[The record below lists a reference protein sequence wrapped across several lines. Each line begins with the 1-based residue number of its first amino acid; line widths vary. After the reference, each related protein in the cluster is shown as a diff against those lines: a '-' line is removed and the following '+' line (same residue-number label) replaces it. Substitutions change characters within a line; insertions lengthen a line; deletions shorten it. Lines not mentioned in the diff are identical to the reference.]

1 MGMGFVRLAE
11 GQNGLRA
18 NFSSV
23 RIIDGHVRRLGDEGR
38 ERKVARI
45 QLNYRP
51 GVGLG
56 QRGRGP
62 ESRLLDCDCANL
74 HFPAAIAT
82 PNCGNSPIWGG
93 FNFGHKHASPNA

>member
-23 RIIDGHVRRLGDEGR
+23 RIIDCHVRRLGDEGR

-51 GVGLG
+51 GARPG
-56 QRGRGP
+56 QRWCEA
-62 ESRLLDCDCANL
+62 ESSLLDWTAANL
-74 HFPAAIAT
+74 HFPAGDIFGMSQVRAVLR
-82 PNCGNSPIWGG
+82 G
-93 FNFGHKHASPNA
+93 FSVAVNVQ